1 MTADEV
7 AAQRRAAT
15 IAGHQ
20 RAARRHGELS
30 AVMLAIAVAFLA
42 SAVLLFITDGFWRGS
57 LAVTAGTTMLAVSA
71 LFGLLASRSS
81 TRVEVMQISDE
92 LTSMRTRL
100 VEMATDSARLNAEI
114 AEVAAEVR
122 DGDA

>member
-1 MTADEV
+1 
-7 AAQRRAAT
+7 
-15 IAGHQ
+15 
-20 RAARRHGELS
+20 
-30 AVMLAIAVAFLA
+30 
-42 SAVLLFITDGFWRGS
+42 
-57 LAVTAGTTMLAVSA
+57 MLAVSA

-92 LTSMRTRL
+92 LTSIRTRL